1 MKHSQS
7 AWNIFETTEKY
18 SLNLLETLLEDT
30 WELYEKSVK
39 YTWNPFEIL
48 LETCFREVLKLS
60 RISCETPLKIPWNT
74 FETS

>member
-30 WELYEKSVK
+30 WEFYEKS
-39 YTWNPFEIL
+39 
-48 LETCFREVLKLS
+48 LK
-60 RISCETPLKIPWNT
+60 
-74 FETS
+74 